1 MTEGVTGPT
10 SVTYDYVLGVD
21 EQERTRL
28 LGQAALHAPEA
39 RSLLDRVGLAAGGH
53 AIDVG
58 CGPLGVLDLLAER
71 VGPTGAV
78 IGLDRDARMLGMAAR
93 SLAER
98 GLQEQVQLCQAT
110 AGDTAL
116 EESFDLCHARLVL
129 VHTPDPM
136 PVITEM
142 VRFTRPGGWV
152 ALEEIDWIS
161 WTCEP
166 PHPGFG
172 VLVDALE
179 RVWQRA
185 GLDVHIGR
193 RLEGMLRAAGLVDV
207 GACAHQKL
215 ARPGDLNQ
223 TNVLRFVEICR
234 ERLLSAG
241 EFSAG
246 QLDALVEALGEHLAR
261 PDTVVLDKLFFQA
274 WGRRPT
280 YPSTSQH

>member
-1 MTEGVTGPT
+1 MAESVTGPR
-10 SVTYDYVLGVD
+10 SVDYDYLLGVD
-21 EQERTRL
+21 EPERARL

-39 RSLLDRVGLAAGGH
+39 RSLLDQVSLPVGGR

-58 CGPLGVLDLLAER
+58 CGPLGILDLLAER
-71 VGPTGAV
+71 VGATGTV
-78 IGLDRDARMLGMAAR
+78 IGLDRDPRMLDMATR

-98 GLQEQVQLCQAT
+98 GLRDQVQLRQAT
-110 AGDTAL
+110 ATEIAL
-116 EESFDLCHARLVL
+116 DGSFDLCHARLVL

-142 VRFTRPGGWV
+142 ARLARPGGWV

-172 VLVDALE
+172 VLVEALE

-193 RLEGMLRAAGLVDV
+193 RLEGMLRAAGLTEVQ
-207 GACAHQKL
+207 ARAHQKL
-215 ARPGDLNQ
+215 AHPGDLNQ
-223 TNVLRFVEICR
+223 TNLLHFVEICR
-234 ERLLSAG
+234 ERLLTAG
-241 EFSAG
+241 EFTAV
-246 QLDALVEALGEHLAR
+246 QLDALVAELGEHLAR

-274 WGRRPT
+274 WGRRPA
-280 YPSTSQH
+280 STSAH

>member
-1 MTEGVTGPT
+1 MTE
-10 SVTYDYVLGVD
+10 SVAGSRSVGYDYVLGVD
-21 EQERTRL
+21 EQERARL
-28 LGQAALHAPEA
+28 LDQAALHAPEA
-39 RSLLDRVGLAAGGH
+39 RSLLDRVGPVPGGR

-58 CGPLGVLDLLAER
+58 CGPLGILDLLAER
-71 VGPTGAV
+71 VGPAGTV
-78 IGLDRDARMLGMAAR
+78 VGLDRDARMLGMAAR

-98 GLQEQVQLCQAT
+98 GLQEQVQLWQAN

-116 EESFDLCHARLVL
+116 DESFDLCHARLVL

-142 VRFTRPGGWV
+142 VRLTRPGGWV

-193 RLEGMLRAAGLVDV
+193 RLEGLLRAAGLVDV

-223 TNVLRFVEICR
+223 TNVLHFVEICR
-234 ERLLSAG
+234 DRLLAAG
-241 EFSAG
+241 EFSAD
-246 QLDALVEALGEHLAR
+246 QLDALAEALGEHLAR

-274 WGRRPT
+274 WGRRPIH
-280 YPSTSQH
+280 PGTSEQ